1 MKKILFLCFTIISLI
16 GFSSFQEKS
25 AEFKFVEE
33 THDFGKI
40 TQGKPVSFVF
50 KYTNNGEEPL
60 IISAV
65 ESTCGCT
72 VPSVEPKQ
80 GTPILKGQGGSITIT
95 YNAAVAAPF
104 TKFVKITSNSKTPLK
119 MLYIK
124 GEVIAAAGN

>member
-1 MKKILFLCFTIISLI
+1 MKKILLLCVAVISFI
-16 GFSSFQEKS
+16 CFSSFQEKT

-50 KYTNNGEEPL
+50 KYTNIGEEPL

-72 VPSVEPKQ
+72 VPSVDPKQ
-80 GTPILKGQGGSITIT
+80 GTPVLKGQSGTISIT

-124 GEVIAAAGN
+124 GEVIAAVGN

>member
-1 MKKILFLCFTIISLI
+1 MKKILLICLTAFSLI
-16 GFSSFQEKS
+16 GFSSFQEKT

-40 TQGKPVSFVF
+40 TQGKPVSYVF
-50 KYTNNGEEPL
+50 KFTNVGQEPL

-80 GTPILKGQGGSITIT
+80 GTPILKGESGAITIT
-95 YNAAVAAPF
+95 YNAAVASPF

-124 GEVIAAAGN
+124 GEVIATAGR

>member
-1 MKKILFLCFTIISLI
+1 MKKILFMCLATISLF

-50 KYTNNGEEPL
+50 KFTNVGNEPL

-72 VPSVEPKQ
+72 VPSIEPKQ
-80 GTPILKGQGGSITIT
+80 GTPIMKGQSGAITIT
-95 YNAAVAAPF
+95 FNAAVAAPF
-104 TKFVKITSNSKTPLK
+104 TKFVKISSNSKTPLK

-124 GEVIAAAGN
+124 GEVIASAGN

>member
-1 MKKILFLCFTIISLI
+1 MCLATISLF

-50 KYTNNGEEPL
+50 KFTNVGNEPL

-72 VPSVEPKQ
+72 VPSIEPKQ
-80 GTPILKGQGGSITIT
+80 GTPIMKGQSGAITIT
-95 YNAAVAAPF
+95 FNAAVAAPF
-104 TKFVKITSNSKTPLK
+104 TKFVKISSNSKTPLK

-124 GEVIAAAGN
+124 GEVIASAGN